1 MNTRIIAAALGA
13 AALVLPAAAAAD
25 AGPGKGQEKKAA
37 TEVADAKPKPKK
49 AKTVAFIFKGT
60 FTAPGTVK
68 VISGNAH
75 VRKGGYVGQSV
86 SFDLATAKI
95 VGVDINADLKVDLSD
110 VADGDN
116 VLVQARITKGTKYA
130 APAEGETAAAIV
142 ARKLI
147 DQTGTS
153 TEDGE

>member
-37 TEVADAKPKPKK
+37 TAKPKPKK
-49 AKTVAFIFKGT
+49 AKTVAFVFKGT
-60 FTAPGTVK
+60 FTAPGTVN

-75 VRKGGYVGQSV
+75 VRKGGYVGQAI

-95 VGVDINADLKVDLSD
+95 VGVDTNADLKVDVTD
-110 VADGDN
+110 VADGDK
-116 VLVQARITKGTKYA
+116 VLVKARVTKGTKYA

-142 ARKLI
+142 AGKLI
-147 DQTGTS
+147 DQTGTP